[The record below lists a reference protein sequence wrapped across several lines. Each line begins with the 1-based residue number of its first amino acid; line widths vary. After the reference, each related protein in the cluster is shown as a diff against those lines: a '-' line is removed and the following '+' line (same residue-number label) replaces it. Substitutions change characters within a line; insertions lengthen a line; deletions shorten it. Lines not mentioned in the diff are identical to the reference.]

1 MQTTDW
7 PQAVVPLV
15 QWISVNNVRKIAA
28 GFLMACA
35 GGLIAHSVH
44 SAVTAPVTNT
54 DWLYVGIA
62 ISSGLLLIFAAGLHT
77 YRVNSK
83 LHNMVRLMRSADV
96 QQRNHNLVLAQIA
109 ADDPLDE
116 ILTSL
121 VHGVEH
127 IKPELKCSIL
137 RINQE
142 QQHFLL
148 AAAPS
153 LPDIYNHAL
162 DGLPIDETLG
172 AFGEAAVTGK
182 RVINADIQSHP
193 NWYGLREVAAQA
205 GLASCWAE
213 PIHNHGRCLGVFVIY
228 KATCGEPDS
237 DEIKLI
243 EESVYLAEIAIERK
257 LSLEALRKSE
267 ELHRIMAQHDSL
279 TGLPNRALFA
289 DRLQQA
295 LSYCK
300 RHQRVLAVMLLDL
313 DKFKPV
319 NDHYGHAVG
328 DELLKQVTQRLLTCV
343 RSSDTVAR
351 IGGDEFVILLHQ
363 IDDMA
368 QANIVSEKIQQSLTK
383 PFSLDGQTI
392 HIGCSIGAAFYPQDA
407 QETHELTQI
416 ADQRMY
422 LNKSASSRVTHSI

>member
-1 MQTTDW
+1 M
-7 PQAVVPLV
+7 
-15 QWISVNNVRKIAA
+15 NNVRRIAT
-28 GFLMACA
+28 GFLMICC

-44 SAVTAPVTNT
+44 SAVSTPTATTN
-54 DWLYVGIA
+54 WLYIGLAIFSGI
-62 ISSGLLLIFAAGLHT
+62 LLIAAAGLHT

-121 VHGVEH
+121 VQGVEH
-127 IKPELKCSIL
+127 IKPDLKCSIL
-137 RINQE
+137 RIDTD
-142 QQHFLL
+142 QQHFIV

-153 LPDIYNHAL
+153 LPEFFNDAIN
-162 DGLPIDETLG
+162 GLAIDATLG
-172 AFGEAAVTGK
+172 TFGEAAANGRRVTTT
-182 RVINADIQSHP
+182 DIQSHP
-193 NWYGLREVAAQA
+193 HWSGLRELAAQA
-205 GLASCWAE
+205 GLVSCWAE
-213 PIHNHGRCLGVFVIY
+213 PILNHSLSLLGVFVIY
-228 KATCGEPDS
+228 KTQRSEPDN

-243 EESVYLAEIAIERK
+243 EESAYLAEIAIERK

-319 NDHYGHAVG
+319 NDHYGHAMG
-328 DELLKQVTQRLLTCV
+328 DELLKQVAQRLLACV

-363 IDDMA
+363 IDDMS
-368 QANIVSEKIQQSLTK
+368 QANIVSEKIL
-383 PFSLDGQTI
+383 QTLNREFFVDNREVA
-392 HIGCSIGAAFYPQDA
+392 IGCSIGAAFYPQDA
-407 QETHELTQI
+407 QEAHELTQI

-422 LNKSASSRVTHSI
+422 LNKGLSSSRVAQPL

>member
-1 MQTTDW
+1 MPWMLITGT
-7 PQAVVPLV
+7 P
-15 QWISVNNVRKIAA
+15 VNNLRRIATSLA
-28 GFLMACA
+28 LICTS
-35 GGLIAHSVH
+35 GLVAHSVY
-44 SAVTAPVTNT
+44 SADA
-54 DWLYVGIA
+54 
-62 ISSGLLLIFAAGLHT
+62 SSGTTNWFYTGLAIFSGVLLLSAAGLHI

-137 RINQE
+137 RIDPE
-142 QQHFLL
+142 QQTFIL

-153 LPDIYNHAL
+153 LPEFYNDAI
-162 DGLPIDETLG
+162 DGLTIDVTLG

-182 RVINADIQSHP
+182 RVVAADIQSNP
-193 NWYGLREVAAQA
+193 NWSGLRELAAQA
-205 GLASCWAE
+205 GIASCWAE
-213 PIHNHGRCLGVFVIY
+213 PILNHGSSLLGVFVIY
-228 KATCGEPDS
+228 KAHSAEPDN

-243 EESVYLAEIAIERK
+243 DESAYLAEIAIERK

-267 ELHRIMAQHDSL
+267 ELHRILAQHDSL

-295 LSYCK
+295 LGYCK

-319 NDHYGHAVG
+319 NDHYGHAIG
-328 DELLKQVTQRLLTCV
+328 DELLKQVSQRLLTCI

-363 IDDMA
+363 IDDMP
-368 QANIVSEKIQQSLTK
+368 QANIVSEKIQQALAKSFLIDNQ
-383 PFSLDGQTI
+383 PIQ
-392 HIGCSIGAAFYPQDA
+392 IGCSVGTAFFPQDA
-407 QETHELTQI
+407 LEAHELTQI

-422 LNKSASSRVTHSI
+422 LNKNTSSSRTPQPS

>member
-1 MQTTDW
+1 M
-7 PQAVVPLV
+7 
-15 QWISVNNVRKIAA
+15 NNVRRIAV
-28 GFLMACA
+28 GSLMIVC

-44 SAVTAPVTNT
+44 SAVSAPTAPTN
-54 DWLYVGIA
+54 WLYIGMAVFSGI
-62 ISSGLLLIFAAGLHT
+62 LLIAAAGLHT
-77 YRVNSK
+77 YRINSK

-121 VHGVEH
+121 VQGVEH

-137 RINQE
+137 RIDAD
-142 QQHFLL
+142 QQHFIV

-153 LPDIYNHAL
+153 LPEFYNDAIN
-162 DGLPIDETLG
+162 GLAIDATLG
-172 AFGEAAVTGK
+172 TFGAAAANGRRVTTT
-182 RVINADIQSHP
+182 AIQSDP
-193 NWYGLREVAAQA
+193 NWSGLRELATRA
-205 GLASCWAE
+205 GLVSCWAE
-213 PIHNHGRCLGVFVIY
+213 PILNRSLSLLGVFVIY
-228 KATCGEPDS
+228 KTHCSEPDN
-237 DEIKLI
+237 DEIKII
-243 EESVYLAEIAIERK
+243 EESAYLAEIAIERK

-319 NDHYGHAVG
+319 NDHYGHAIG
-328 DELLKQVTQRLLTCV
+328 DELLKQVAQRLLACV

-363 IDDMA
+363 IDDLS
-368 QANIVSEKIQQSLTK
+368 QANIVSEKIAQVLNREFYIGTQEIL
-383 PFSLDGQTI
+383 
-392 HIGCSIGAAFYPQDA
+392 IGCSIGAAFYPQDA
-407 QETHELTQI
+407 QEAHELTQI

-422 LNKSASSRVTHSI
+422 LNKGLSPSRAAQSL

>member
-1 MQTTDW
+1 M
-7 PQAVVPLV
+7 
-15 QWISVNNVRKIAA
+15 RRIAA
-28 GFLMACA
+28 GFLMIGCS
-35 GGLIAHSVH
+35 GLIAHVH
-44 SAVTAPVTNT
+44 SAVSVHTATTN
-54 DWLYVGIA
+54 WIYIGMAVFSGI
-62 ISSGLLLIFAAGLHT
+62 LLIAAAGLHT

-121 VHGVEH
+121 VQGVEH
-127 IKPELKCSIL
+127 IRPDLKCSIL
-137 RINQE
+137 RIDVD
-142 QQHFLL
+142 QQHFVV

-153 LPDIYNHAL
+153 LPEFYNDAIN
-162 DGLPIDETLG
+162 GLAIDATLG
-172 AFGEAAVTGK
+172 AFGEAAITAK
-182 RVINADIQSHP
+182 RVVAIDIQSNP
-193 NWYGLREVAAQA
+193 NWSGLRELAAHA
-205 GLASCWAE
+205 ELASCWAE
-213 PIHNHGRCLGVFVIY
+213 PILSHNRSLLGVFVIY
-228 KATCGEPDS
+228 KTQRSEPDN

-243 EESVYLAEIAIERK
+243 EESAYLAEIAIERK

-319 NDHYGHAVG
+319 NDHYGHAIG
-328 DELLKQVTQRLLTCV
+328 DELLKQVAQRLLACV

-363 IDDMA
+363 IDDMS
-368 QANIVSEKIQQSLTK
+368 QANIVSEKILHVLNREFLIGTQ
-383 PFSLDGQTI
+383 DI

-407 QETHELTQI
+407 QEAHELTQI

-422 LNKSASSRVTHSI
+422 LNKGLSSPRVAQPL

>member
-1 MQTTDW
+1 MNR
-7 PQAVVPLV
+7 VYR
-15 QWISVNNVRKIAA
+15 NVAGILLACGVSAQGIYAA
-28 GFLMACA
+28 DTPATG
-35 GGLIAHSVH
+35 S
-44 SAVTAPVTNT
+44 
-54 DWLYVGIA
+54 DWLYPGLA
-62 ISSGLLLIFAAGLHT
+62 IFSSVLLVLAAGLHI

-83 LHNMVRLMRSADV
+83 LHNMVRLMRAADV

-116 ILTSL
+116 TLTSL
-121 VHGVEH
+121 VQGVEH
-127 IKPELKCSIL
+127 IKPDLRCSIL
-137 RINQE
+137 RIDPERQT
-142 QQHFLL
+142 FIL

-153 LPDIYNHAL
+153 LPDFYNDAI
-162 DGLPIDETLG
+162 DGLTIDATLG
-172 AFGEAAVTGK
+172 TFGAAAVTGK
-182 RVINADIQSHP
+182 RAIAADIQADPYWS
-193 NWYGLREVAAQA
+193 GLRELAAQA
-205 GLASCWAE
+205 NLVSCWAE
-213 PIHNHGRCLGVFVIY
+213 PILNHGRNLIGVFVIY
-228 KATCGEPDS
+228 KATRGEPDN

-243 EESVYLAEIAIERK
+243 EESADFAEIAIERK

-295 LSYCK
+295 LSYSK

-319 NDHYGHAVG
+319 NDHYGHAIG
-328 DELLKQVTQRLLTCV
+328 DELLQQVAQRLLTCV

-363 IDDMA
+363 IDDISL
-368 QANIVSEKIQQSLTK
+368 ANIVSEKIQQALTRS
-383 PFSLDGQTI
+383 FSIAGQSI
-392 HIGCSIGAAFYPQDA
+392 QIGCSIGTAFYPQDA
-407 QETHELTQI
+407 QEANELTRI

-422 LNKSASSRVTHSI
+422 LNKNHSSTRATNPL